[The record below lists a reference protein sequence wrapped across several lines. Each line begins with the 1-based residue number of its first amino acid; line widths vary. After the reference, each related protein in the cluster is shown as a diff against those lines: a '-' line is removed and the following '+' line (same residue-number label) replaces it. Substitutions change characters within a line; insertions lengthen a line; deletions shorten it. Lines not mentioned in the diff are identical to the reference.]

1 VLDTVTHM
9 TTEKSLDALTNGYV
23 AQARRLLHQ
32 AERCL
37 PTFGYNK
44 IRAQCD
50 ARTAAAMSGQVD
62 PFLAIK
68 LVVSVIDEELAAYE
82 HRPM

>member
-1 VLDTVTHM
+1 VLDTVIHV
-9 TTEKSLDALTNGYV
+9 TTDRSLDRLTNGYV

-32 AERCL
+32 AERCI
-37 PTFGYNK
+37 PTVGYNK
-44 IRAQCD
+44 IRPQCD
-50 ARTAAAMSGQVD
+50 ARTAAAMSGQMD

-68 LVVSVIDEELAAYE
+68 LVVSAIDEQLAAYE